1 MLLWTTWLLSGQCVA
16 CPQRAESECSWCLM
30 RGEAGTEEANPS
42 NLEEN
47 SGLSQAWPLS
57 PASCLTPI
65 PARLPSSAFPELC
78 VEQHPTRR

>member
-30 RGEAGTEEANPS
+30 RGEAGTEEANPL

-47 SGLSQAWPLS
+47 FGLSQAWL
-57 PASCLTPI
+57 L
-65 PARLPSSAFPELC
+65 
-78 VEQHPTRR
+78 